1 MVVEGPDQ
9 VLPVR
14 LPLDVVQ
21 WVGHEPVWV
30 WRVRPWVGERAGHR
44 VGNVRSVVWG
54 RGKGSIGE
62 MMRGGVGRMWGR
74 VERKSVYMCRMD
86 GGVVRDEVG
95 VRHVVR
101 GREDRGGGAVGGH
114 AVHPGRVSEPGLVV
128 ARGVVVARV
137 VQKRPAV
144 AGVGVAEAV
153 VQARGGGVQPLLLSL
168 HGQGQQRY
176 QQKPHHFLQLS

>member
-62 MMRGGVGRMWGR
+62 MMRGGVGSYSSSGR
-74 VERKSVYMCRMD
+74 
-86 GGVVRDEVG
+86 GGHTPYSSLG
-95 VRHVVR
+95 R
-101 GREDRGGGAVGGH
+101 GRALTPGLLPGRGGTRGL
-114 AVHPGRVSEPGLVV
+114 HPRARLQGYQAAATYRPGIPATGPVDANLTKS
-128 ARGVVVARV
+128 GVY
-137 VQKRPAV
+137 QCYISLIYL
-144 AGVGVAEAV
+144 
-153 VQARGGGVQPLLLSL
+153 PLKSNT
-168 HGQGQQRY
+168 R
-176 QQKPHHFLQLS
+176 